1 MPDVRLVPVS
11 GPEVVTLDFLQLP
24 SGLLDETEQLASAV
38 MVALNSDALADASEV
53 LPDPRNDDRRG
64 WWGDIDAE
72 QIWGGWPLGSK
83 LWLLIRAKVLGT
95 GAREGAT
102 IIRVETYI
110 KIALQPFIDNSFCS
124 SVSVQA
130 LQVNDQRIDATIIL
144 YRGPKSSIELQFQP
158 LWSEIFPG
166 S

>member
-1 MPDVRLVPVS
+1 MPDVRLIPVS

-83 LWLLIRAKVLGT
+83 IWLLIRAKVLGA

-102 IIRVETYI
+102 ITRVETYI
-110 KIALQPFIDNSFCS
+110 KIALQPFIDNQLCS
-124 SVSVQA
+124 SVSVNA
-130 LQVNDQRIDATIIL
+130 RQVNDQRIDATIIL
-144 YRGPKSSIELQFQP
+144 YRGPKSAIELQFQP